1 MAGPHRRRTV
11 LQGVAT
17 AVAVGSAGC
26 ASVVT
31 SSNGTSIRSGET
43 TENDP
48 AQLCALAV
56 VNDDDARHEV
66 RVRVERDGRTILD
79 RSATVSG
86 GRRNQPVTDEL
97 PVQAT
102 RIRGRV
108 GGTPWRVFGLASRGR
123 DELGVSCTVQDH
135 RDIAFSVTDEC
146 G

>member
-1 MAGPHRRRTV
+1 MAGPHCRRSV

-17 AVAVGSAGC
+17 GVAVGAAGC
-26 ASVVT
+26 ANVVT
-31 SSNGTSIRSGET
+31 SSNGASTRRDET

-79 RSATVSG
+79 RSTTVGG
-86 GRRNQPVTDEL
+86 GRRNRPVADEL

-102 RIRGRV
+102 RVRGRV
-108 GGTPWRVFGLASRGR
+108 DGNPWRVFGLASHRR
-123 DELGVSCTVQDH
+123 DELGVSCTVRDH
-135 RDIAFSVTDEC
+135 RDIAFSGTDEC